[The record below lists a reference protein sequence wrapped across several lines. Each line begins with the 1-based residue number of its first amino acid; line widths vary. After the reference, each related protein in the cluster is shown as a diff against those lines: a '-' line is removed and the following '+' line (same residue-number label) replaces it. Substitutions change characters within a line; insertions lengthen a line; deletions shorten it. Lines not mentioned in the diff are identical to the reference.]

1 MDELTVGI
9 YVPSYRR
16 SNRILTQN
24 LFEECTYMVRK
35 SQEEDYRKAGV
46 KNIWAVE
53 DELVNNG
60 IKAYYYIIDNAQEDI
75 VVVADDDIPDA
86 AYLLKETEMLHQNKE
101 LITDEV
107 YRIAQ
112 IIYDLGIGLAY
123 VAPTTIPYNYTQ
135 EFAWK
140 GIPGAVKW
148 FNKAVFKAR
157 YDYFVSENFDID
169 IIMQELLV
177 NRITLMPKYLNFKA
191 DTDTNSG
198 GNSSRLRKTQLASLE
213 NMQAKWGKYF
223 SFNPKNNKPSI
234 NVKR

>member
-1 MDELTVGI
+1 MEELSVGI

-16 SNRILTQN
+16 WNRILTQE
-24 LFEECTYMVRK
+24 LFEECTYLVRK
-35 SQEEDYRKAGV
+35 SQEDDYRKAGV

-53 DELVNNG
+53 DDQINNG
-60 IKAYYYIIDNAQEDI
+60 IKAYYYIIDNAPEDI
-75 VVVADDDIPDA
+75 IVIADDDIHDA
-86 AYLLKETEMLHQNKE
+86 AYLLTEVTDLKQNKE
-101 LITDEV
+101 LITSEV

-112 IIYDLGIGLAY
+112 IIYDLGIGMAY
-123 VAPTTIPYNYTQ
+123 CSPTIIPYNYTQ

-148 FNKAVFKAR
+148 INRSVFKAR
-157 YDYFVSENFDID
+157 YDYKVAENFDID

-177 NRITLMPKYLNFKA
+177 NRITLMPKYLNFRA
-191 DTDTNSG
+191 DTDTNAG
-198 GNSSRLRKTQLASLE
+198 GNSARFRSTQLASLT

-223 SFNPKNNKPSI
+223 SFNKKNNKPSI